1 MMVRIIAIVLM
12 AASLSAC
19 TDAGLMPGEG
29 YIEVE
34 GGKVWYQIV
43 GSGSA
48 TPLLLLHGGPG
59 ATSDYLRPLE
69 QIAGERPVIFYDQL
83 GAGRSPAPDDRSL
96 WTVERFIGELAQVRG
111 ALELDEVHILGHSWG
126 SMLAM
131 DYMLTQPEGVKSLI
145 FASPALNVTRWT
157 DDARELLKALPE
169 DTRELIERHERE
181 GTTDAPEY
189 QEAVM
194 DYYRIYLSRS
204 DPWSPYLLAAF
215 EGFNAELYEYMWGP
229 SEFTATGT
237 LQDYNRETDL
247 PKLKLPVLFTTGR
260 YDEATPETVR
270 HYQSLVP
277 GAELRIFEDSAH
289 TTMLDEPDAYAE
301 AISIFLNR
309 VDGSR

>member
-1 MMVRIIAIVLM
+1 M
-12 AASLSAC
+12 AAALSAC
-19 TDAGLMPGEG
+19 TDTGLMPGEG

-43 GSGSA
+43 GSGTA

-59 ATSDYLRPLE
+59 APSNYLRPLE
-69 QIAGERPVIFYDQL
+69 RIAGERPVIFYDQL

-96 WTVERFIGELAQVRG
+96 WTVERFVDELAQVRA

-131 DYMLTQPEGVKSLI
+131 DYMLTRPEGVKSLI

-157 DDARELLKALPE
+157 DDAKELLKALPE
-169 DTRELIERHERE
+169 DTRVLIERHESE

-194 DYYRIYLSRS
+194 DYYRMYLSRS
-204 DPWSPYLLAAF
+204 DPWSPHLLAAF
-215 EGFNAELYEYMWGP
+215 EGFNTELYGYMWGP

-237 LQDYNRETDL
+237 LRDYNRETDL
-247 PKLKLPVLFTTGR
+247 PKLELPVLFTTGR

-270 HYQSLVP
+270 HFQSLVP
-277 GAELRIFEDSAH
+277 GSELQIFEDSAH
-289 TTMLDEPDAYAE
+289 VTMLDEPDAYAE
-301 AISIFLNR
+301 AISNFLSK
-309 VDGSR
+309 VDGSH